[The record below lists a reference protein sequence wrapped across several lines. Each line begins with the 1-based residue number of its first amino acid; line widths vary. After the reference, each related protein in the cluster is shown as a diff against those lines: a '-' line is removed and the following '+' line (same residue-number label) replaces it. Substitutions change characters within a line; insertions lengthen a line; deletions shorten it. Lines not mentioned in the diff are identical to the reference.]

1 MKVIK
6 ASPISTAYGTDVH
19 DLTLRT
25 VKRSGLTVSE
35 LIRKLSYFKG
45 DMKVV
50 FADEKGKVWP
60 VIQAVQDSKNTV
72 MIF

>member
-6 ASPISTAYGTDVH
+6 ASPISTAYGIDVH

-50 FADEKGKVWP
+50 LTDEKGKVWP